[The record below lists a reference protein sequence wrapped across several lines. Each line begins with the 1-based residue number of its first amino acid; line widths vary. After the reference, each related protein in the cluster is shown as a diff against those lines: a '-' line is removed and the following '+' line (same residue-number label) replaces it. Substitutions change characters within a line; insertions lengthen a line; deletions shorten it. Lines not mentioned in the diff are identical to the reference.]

1 MAYNAEHNS
10 ITNFALDRILDLGI
24 VEDVQF
30 IKNDNIDFDEYF
42 KDVIGVTIPKPD
54 VTKQRIVLRFSAK
67 QYPYVASKP
76 MHQSQEIVNEE
87 ERTIAIEVRPNYE
100 LEQQIFSFGPD
111 VEVLAPE
118 TYREYITEKIL
129 NNYKKYAPVQKGCTD
144 DV

>member
-1 MAYNAEHNS
+1 M
-10 ITNFALDRILDLGI
+10 
-24 VEDVQF
+24 
-30 IKNDNIDFDEYF
+30 
-42 KDVIGVTIPKPD
+42 
-54 VTKQRIVLRFSAK
+54 TKQRIVLRFSAK